1 MKLYEI
7 FKLVTNKTMLENLLW
22 TTGSKIKSTLDCDI
36 KILNTLF
43 SNQQEGVLET
53 FEILPKAL

>member
-7 FKLVTNKTMLENLLW
+7 FKQVTNKTMLENLLW
-22 TTGSKIKSTLDCDI
+22 TTDIKIKSTLDCDI

-53 FEILPKAL
+53 FEI